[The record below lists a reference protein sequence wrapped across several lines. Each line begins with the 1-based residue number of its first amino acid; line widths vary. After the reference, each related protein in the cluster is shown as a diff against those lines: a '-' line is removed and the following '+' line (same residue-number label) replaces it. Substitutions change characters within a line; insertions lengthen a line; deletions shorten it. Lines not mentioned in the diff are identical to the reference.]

1 MWGQRRVVVVVI
13 VFRLG
18 TVDGKEFLSDVGKKV
33 ALCLN
38 VLYNIKKDG
47 KVEELQPVFKPLAEH
62 W

>member
-1 MWGQRRVVVVVI
+1 MVVVI
-13 VFRLG
+13 VFRLD

-33 ALCLN
+33 ALSLN
-38 VLYNIKKDG
+38 VLYNIQKDD